1 MKKPWK
7 IDVPVLLIFFARH
20 ETFEKVFEAVRQAR
34 PSTLLLWQ
42 DGPREGREDDL
53 VGIQKCREIAEN
65 VDWDCTVY
73 KKYNEK
79 NYGCDPSTFYS
90 HKWAFSLV
98 DKCIILEDDMVAD
111 ESFFRYCKE
120 LLDKYENDQR
130 INHICGINFFG
141 EMEECPNDYLFAY
154 NGTGAWASWRRVA
167 EEWDETYSFLDKT
180 YYIKNLKTRGK
191 ELFATSYKTALNR
204 RSIGKA
210 YWETLLGMNC
220 MLQNRL
226 VIIPKRNM
234 VTNIGLDEKS
244 THGANP
250 KLLPK
255 KVRRLFNAPVYAQT
269 FPLKH
274 PEYIVLDNEYYQ
286 RMRKEFGYGS
296 RRVAIIAALSYALR
310 CVFYGELGRIGKAL
324 IRRLRGKGEK

>member
-7 IDVPVLLIFFARH
+7 IDVPVLLIFFARP
-20 ETFEKVFEAVRQAR
+20 EVFEKVFESVREAR

-42 DGPREGREDDL
+42 DGPREGRADD
-53 VGIQKCREIAEN
+53 IENIARCREIAEN
-65 VDWDCTVY
+65 IDWECTVY

-111 ESFFRYCKE
+111 ESFFQYCKE

-167 EEWDETYSFLDKT
+167 QEWDETYSFLDKT
-180 YYIKNLKTRGK
+180 YYIENLKTRGK
-191 ELFATSYKTALNR
+191 DLFVTSYKTALNR

-255 KVRRLFNAPVYAQT
+255 KVRRLFNMPIYAQT

-274 PEYIVLDNEYYQ
+274 PEYIVLDHTYYEK
-286 RMRKEFGYGS
+286 MRKLFGYNNPFVAFTNKIGYIWKCLIYGQFTRILKAVVRRIS
-296 RRVAIIAALSYALR
+296 RR
-310 CVFYGELGRIGKAL
+310 
-324 IRRLRGKGEK
+324 